1 MMPFTIISPVT
12 TEIKI
17 MRSRFIAT
25 LYPVQ
30 DVAQVRSILT
40 EHNATYADA
49 THNCY
54 AYVLGKK
61 QETTYYADAG
71 EPSGTAGKPMLNE
84 LLRHD
89 LSNVLAVV
97 TRYFGGIKLGVKGLI
112 DAYGAAVA
120 EAVSMAELRE
130 LKDLVYFRIEC
141 DYPAFEALKHKATE
155 WEGEIGELVYTDK
168 VAFTLSLPQARE
180 VPMIEFMDGL
190 LRQNRLHYSANK
202 DE

>member
-1 MMPFTIISPVT
+1 MPFTIISPVT

-40 EHNATYADA
+40 EHNATYVDA

-141 DYPAFEALKHKATE
+141 DYPAFEALKHKAAE
-155 WEGEIGELVYTDK
+155 WEGEIGELVYADK